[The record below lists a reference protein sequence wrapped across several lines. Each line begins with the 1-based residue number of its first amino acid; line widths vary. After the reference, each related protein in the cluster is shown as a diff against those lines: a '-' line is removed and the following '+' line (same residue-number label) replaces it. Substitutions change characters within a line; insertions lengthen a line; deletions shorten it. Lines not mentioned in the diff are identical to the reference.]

1 MKGKLYFLFFILT
14 SYFLFIPT
22 FASAEEEHNYSILL
36 KESTD
41 FNNIKNELKQR
52 GFEITYE
59 IPEIKLIQVK
69 GTDSESKNLNLIKG
83 IVNYNESVNT
93 SNPKS
98 LNVTASF
105 SKQNEIPTELW
116 EYQWDMQAITNNGAS
131 YNVFQGSTNVTVG
144 IIDSGIF
151 SDHPDLKNSLLP
163 GSKNLVPKGGL
174 NGTES
179 SETGDI
185 NQIDDILGHGTSVAG
200 QITAN
205 GLMKGAAPGVGIK
218 AYRVFGSKSAETI
231 WVIKAIIEAA
241 NDDID
246 VINLSLGD
254 YLLKSGSYSHT
265 GKNDSVEIE
274 AYKQAINYAYK
285 KGSIVVAAA
294 GNDGI
299 DVNNQTKLHDVV
311 NANLKHS
318 NTTVSGII
326 LDMPGALTNVVT
338 VGSIGPTGEL
348 SLFSN
353 YGKNFIDIISPGGD
367 FRLLEQY
374 GEDKWIKDY
383 LIEKEQILTT
393 NVDGGYY
400 YDSGTSLAAAKVS
413 GALALIAEKNKW
425 KDQPHRVIN
434 HLYKYSTVNS
444 PLTPRQKNL
453 DIYKALFTR
462 G

>member
-1 MKGKLYFLFFILT
+1 MKSKSYFLFLSLI

-22 FASAEEEHNYSILL
+22 PSLAEDEHNYSILL
-36 KESTD
+36 KKGTD
-41 FNNIKNELKQR
+41 FNNIKNELQQG

-59 IPEIKLIQVK
+59 IPEINLIQVL
-69 GTDSESKNLNLIKG
+69 GTDLESKNLNHIKG
-83 IVNYNESVNT
+83 IVKFSESVNT

-98 LNVTASF
+98 KNVSSSF
-105 SKQNEIPTELW
+105 SKQNEVSADLW
-116 EYQWDMQAITNNGAS
+116 EYQWDMQSITNNGAS

-151 SDHPDLKNSLLP
+151 PYHPDLKNSLLP

-174 NGTES
+174 KGRES

-185 NQIDDILGHGTSVAG
+185 NKIDDLLGHGTSVAG
-200 QITAN
+200 QIAAN
-205 GLMKGAAPGVGIK
+205 GLMKGVAPGVGIK
-218 AYRVFGSKSAETI
+218 VYRVFGSTSAETI

-241 NDDID
+241 NDDVD

-265 GKNDSVEIE
+265 GRNDSVEIE

-299 DVNNQTKLHDVV
+299 DVNDQAKFHEVV
-311 NANLKHS
+311 NANLKTS

-338 VGSIGPTGEL
+338 VSSIGPTGEL

-353 YGKNFIDIISPGGD
+353 HGKDFIDIISPGGD

-374 GEDKWIKDY
+374 GEDMWINDH
-383 LIEKEQILTT
+383 LIEQEQILTT
-393 NVDGGYY
+393 NINGGYY

-413 GALALIAEKNKW
+413 GALALIVEKNKW
-425 KDQPHRVIN
+425 KDQPHRAIN
-434 HLYKYSTVNS
+434 HLYKYSTVNN

-453 DIYKALFTR
+453 DIYKALFPHS
-462 G
+462 

>member
-1 MKGKLYFLFFILT
+1 MKGKFYFLFLILT

-69 GTDSESKNLNLIKG
+69 GTDLESKNLNRIKG

-93 SNPKS
+93 SKPKS

-105 SKQNEIPTELW
+105 SKQDEVPTELW

-151 SDHPDLKNSLLP
+151 PDHPDLKNSLLP

-174 NGTES
+174 KGTES
-179 SETGDI
+179 IETGDI
-185 NQIDDILGHGTSVAG
+185 NQIDDILGHGTGVAG

-205 GLMKGAAPGVGIK
+205 GLMKGVAPGVGIK
-218 AYRVFGSKSAETI
+218 VYRVFGSKSAETI

-299 DVNNQTKLHDVV
+299 DVNNQNKLHDVV
-311 NANLKHS
+311 NANLKNS

-413 GALALIAEKNKW
+413 GALALIAEKNQW